1 MRMEKDKDSN
11 SYRSLKYLITGIDDM
26 RDVISTIW
34 SMINTNIERDE
45 RVNIARMIVPAS
57 QPLKQ
62 SSSSFILSLKVPRSI
77 MGNND
82 AGKQRK

>member
-11 SYRSLKYLITGIDDM
+11 SYRSLKYLITGIDDL

-34 SMINTNIERDE
+34 GMINSNIERDE
-45 RVNIARMIVPAS
+45 RVNMARMIVPAS

-62 SSSSFILSLKVPRSI
+62 SSSSFILSLRVPLTI
-77 MGNND
+77 MGNKD
-82 AGKQRK
+82 AGK